1 MSWPEIIILLVSGF
15 AVGFINTFAGG
26 ATVISL
32 AALMVMGLPI
42 AVANATHRVAA
53 MFQTAA
59 SSGAFFKQKMLD
71 LRTGLKLGLPATIG
85 SIIGAWLAV
94 DITEKTFELFA
105 VFAMVMMLAAMVVKP
120 SLWLEGRKK
129 EPVLEP
135 KRWHYILFFFI
146 GLYGGFIYIGI
157 GYVLLAGLVLGTG
170 FDLLRSN
177 ALKVFIVML
186 YVPFTLLPFILND
199 MIHWQYALVLSAG
212 QAVGAFV
219 AARFSLN
226 TGVGFI
232 RWFMIVFIILTLAE
246 MLNIINLQ
254 SLLNIG

>member
-1 MSWPEIIILLVSGF
+1 MSWPEIIILLSAGF

-32 AALMVMGLPI
+32 AVLMVMGLPI

-59 SSGAFFKQKMLD
+59 SSGAFFRQKMLD
-71 LRTGLKLGLPATIG
+71 LRTGLKLGVPATIG
-85 SIIGAWLAV
+85 SVIGAFLAV

-105 VFAMVMMLAAMVVKP
+105 IFAMVMMLAAMLVKP

-129 EPVLEP
+129 EPALEP
-135 KRWHYILFFFI
+135 KRWHYALFFLI

-170 FDLLRSN
+170 FDLIRSN

-199 MIHWQYALVLSAG
+199 MIHWHYALVLSAG
-212 QAVGAFV
+212 QAAGAFI
-219 AARFSLN
+219 AARFTLKTN
-226 TGVGFI
+226 TGFI
-232 RWFMIVFIILTLAE
+232 RWFMIAFIVIALAE
-246 MLNIINLQ
+246 LLNIINLQ
-254 SLLNIG
+254 SWLNIG